1 MRLFALL
8 LVLLFHAGAGAASFL
23 PGGTYP
29 EPECRSPLR
38 PLPGDGPMEWRMYR
52 ADMLSY
58 RQCVEAYLA
67 TAREDM
73 ERIRERMEK
82 AVRDYNRESGNR

>member
-8 LVLLFHAGAGAASFL
+8 LLLLFPAGAGAASFL

-52 ADMLSY
+52 TDMLSY

>member
-8 LVLLFHAGAGAASFL
+8 LLLLFPAGAGAASFL
-23 PGGTYP
+23 PGGNYP

-38 PLPGDGPMEWRMYR
+38 PLPGDGPREWRLYR
-52 ADMLSY
+52 ADMLVY

-73 ERIRERMEK
+73 ERIRERMDK

>member
-8 LVLLFHAGAGAASFL
+8 LVLLLPAGAGAASFL
-23 PGGTYP
+23 PGGGYP
-29 EPECRSPLR
+29 APECRSPLR
-38 PLPGDGPMEWRMYR
+38 PLPGDGPREWRMYR

-58 RQCVEAYLA
+58 RQCVEAYLS

-82 AVRDYNRESGNR
+82 AVREYNRESGNR

>member
-1 MRLFALL
+1 
-8 LVLLFHAGAGAASFL
+8 
-23 PGGTYP
+23 
-29 EPECRSPLR
+29 
-38 PLPGDGPMEWRMYR
+38 
-52 ADMLSY
+52 MLAY

-73 ERIRERMEK
+73 KRIRERMDK